1 MPTRINFEQQLNDL
15 KKSLEEMGNTVETAI
30 DRLFDAM
37 TSMNQESTDFV
48 IKNER
53 IINDMERAI
62 EAQCLSLITR
72 QQPIVGDLRLISS
85 ALKVVTDI
93 ERIGDH
99 AVDIAELISRW
110 KEINLVEYSPHI
122 PPMITA
128 CKEMVHDAVEAFTN
142 QDSEQANI
150 VIKNDDIVDDLFNKM
165 KDDVIATLK
174 QQEKSTNTEIPGT
187 AMLDKENHLA
197 SPDVCVDIMMIA
209 KYLEKIGDHAVNI
222 AEWEIF
228 RETGSIQ
235 NVRLL

>member
-1 MPTRINFEQQLNDL
+1 MPTRVNFEQQLNEL

-30 DRLFDAM
+30 DCLFDTM
-37 TSMNQESTDFV
+37 NSMSPESTEFV

-53 IINDMERAI
+53 MINDMERAI

-99 AVDIAELISRW
+99 AVDIAELIRRW
-110 KEINLVEYSPHI
+110 KGINLVEYSPHI
-122 PPMITA
+122 LPMITA
-128 CKEMVHDAVEAFTN
+128 CKEMVHNAVEAFTN
-142 QDSEQANI
+142 QDSRQAKR
-150 VIKNDDIVDDLFNKM
+150 VIENDDIVDNLFNKM
-165 KDDVIATLK
+165 KEDVIATLK
-174 QQEKSTNTEIPGT
+174 QQENNEKIPGT
-187 AMLDKENHLA
+187 AMLDRENRLA
-197 SPDVCVDIMMIA
+197 SPDICVDIMMIA